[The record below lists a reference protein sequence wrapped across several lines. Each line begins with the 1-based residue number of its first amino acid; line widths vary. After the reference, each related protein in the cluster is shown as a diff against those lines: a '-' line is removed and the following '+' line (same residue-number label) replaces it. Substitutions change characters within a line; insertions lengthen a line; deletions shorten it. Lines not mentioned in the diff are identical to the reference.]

1 MFDTHFNVSFHRFF
15 DEDLAFMPPR
25 FFTQRHTALTLVEI
39 LVSLTVMAFLSLL
52 IGVVI
57 RAMEDMRATGA
68 NKVVQTSV
76 YQIQQANT
84 QFVSEG
90 GWINVDTHITQI
102 MNQLDATEVIDTET
116 DPAVNING
124 FTPTTALTCG
134 DAFTC
139 YRLNSGGI
147 VAVRSLVAGDLV
159 GANGYFAAPVAQG
172 NIPPATEVNRHTTLL
187 VLIDPDGVF
196 RANDPSSASAHFT
209 FDDLARF
216 TPRPTGVSTIAGV
229 TATQAPYLNLQ
240 Q

>member
-1 MFDTHFNVSFHRFF
+1 
-15 DEDLAFMPPR
+15 MPQR
-25 FFTQRHTALTLVEI
+25 FFTQRHAALTLVEI
-39 LVSLTVMAFLSLL
+39 LVSLTVIAFLSLL

-102 MNQLDATEVIDTET
+102 MQYLDSTEVIDSVTE
-116 DPAVNING
+116 PSVNING
-124 FTPTTALTCG
+124 FTPTSPLRCG
-134 DAFTC
+134 DLGVC

-147 VAVRSLVAGDLV
+147 VAVRKLVAGDRV
-159 GANGYFAAPVAQG
+159 GVNGYFAPSAG
-172 NIPPATEVNRHTTLL
+172 NATEVNGHTTLL

-196 RANDPSSASAHFT
+196 KANDPSSYSAHFT